1 MVGDGRLQGAS
12 GAAPGRR
19 DCVTV
24 DGQAGSTLGAMKS
37 NEVRRTYRWMAPL
50 YDPLFRR
57 FYQGLRAD
65 SIRALDLQPSETV
78 VLVGV
83 GTGLDIPLLPRGTNA
98 IGIDMTPEML
108 RRAARRGPGSA
119 GFVLA
124 DGAALPIADG
134 CVSAVI
140 FHLVLSVA
148 PDPVALLAEA
158 ARILRPGG
166 RVAILDHFAPA
177 GRVSWLRRVLGRLP
191 AALGT
196 HMDRR
201 FEDFRT
207 DANFRIV
214 SDLRMVGGLYQELI
228 LERR

>member
-1 MVGDGRLQGAS
+1 MN
-12 GAAPGRR
+12 
-19 DCVTV
+19 
-24 DGQAGSTLGAMKS
+24 S
-37 NEVRRTYRWMAPL
+37 NEVRRTYRWIAPL
-50 YDPLFRR
+50 YDSLFRR
-57 FYQGLRAD
+57 LYEGLRSD
-65 SIRALDLQPSETV
+65 SIRALNLHPSETV

-83 GTGLDIPLLPRGTNA
+83 GTGLDIPLLPKGSTA
-98 IGIDMTPEML
+98 VGIDMTPEML
-108 RRAARRGPGSA
+108 RRAAGRNRGGA
-119 GFVLA
+119 AFLLG

-158 ARILRPGG
+158 ARILPPGG
-166 RVAILDHFAPA
+166 RVAVLDHFAPA
-177 GRVSWLRRVLGRLP
+177 GRVSWPRRVLGRLP

-196 HMDRR
+196 HMDRH

-214 SDLRMVGGLYQELI
+214 SDRRMVRGLYRALI
-228 LERR
+228 LERL